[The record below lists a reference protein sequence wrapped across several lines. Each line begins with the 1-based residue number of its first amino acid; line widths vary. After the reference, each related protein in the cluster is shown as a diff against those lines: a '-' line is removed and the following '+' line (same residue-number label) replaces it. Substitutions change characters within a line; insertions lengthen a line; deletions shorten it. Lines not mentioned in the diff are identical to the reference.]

1 MLPFL
6 ALDLP
11 PAPPQALWVPAASH
25 EEPLREAKADRSQI
39 FQLCATGDY
48 DAVVAVVE
56 GLVIRFFCDPFM
68 PPQLIGPKDDDGKLA
83 KGGGPPPK
91 PGDDCHESD
100 KAYGLCGL
108 NQFQR
113 SLRQMMVKLSEER
126 EAARKK
132 AEERAALMPKKPEA
146 PPPPACVSFGALGLA
161 TGMPYEVLGA
171 TMELRR
177 LVALERDLR
186 LIFRVIKP
194 ATLGPM
200 AKVEQDDMISI
211 DYLGQRHLH
220 PVAMIANLDLAPE
233 QIAKLCRSAS
243 TARESGV
250 KNIETIMVEERRLY
264 QREADSRPTKA
275 AAPPPPKPDCEG
287 AGKMGLVLEQSYE
300 ILGATADLQKITPV
314 GGDLRLLFKILRA
327 AAAGPLGRVKPD
339 DLVVLDLFASQRLH
353 AVPITNID
361 LTPERAANVCR
372 VVVSVPRLRGEAN
385 AIPIQTLLAESQR
398 PAPIPRRRAVEES
411 EE

>member
-6 ALDLP
+6 AVDLP
-11 PAPPQALWVPAASH
+11 PDLGAALRIPIAAH

-56 GLVIRFFCDPFM
+56 GLTIRFFCDPFM
-68 PPQLIGPKDDDGKLA
+68 PPQLIGPKDDDGKTA
-83 KGGGPPPK
+83 RGGGPPPK

-100 KAYGLCGL
+100 RAYGLCGL

-113 SLRQMMVKLSEER
+113 SLRQMMVKLTEER
-126 EAARKK
+126 EEARKK
-132 AEERAALMPKKPEA
+132 AEERAARMPKKPEA
-146 PPPPACVSFGALGLA
+146 PPPPACLTFGALGLA
-161 TGMPYEVLGA
+161 TGTPYEVLGA
-171 TMELRR
+171 IVELRR

-200 AKVEQDDMISI
+200 AKVEQDDMVSI

-220 PVAMIANLDLAPE
+220 PVAMIANLDLEPE
-233 QIAKLCRSAS
+233 RIAKLCRAATPAS
-243 TARESGV
+243 EGGV
-250 KNIETIMVEERRLY
+250 KNIASLVVEEKRQY
-264 QREADSRPTKA
+264 QREAEGRQAMA
-275 AAPPPPKPDCEG
+275 AAPPAPDCES

-300 ILGATADLQKITPV
+300 ILGANADLQKITPV
-314 GGDLRLLFKILRA
+314 GGDLRLLFRILRP

-339 DLVVLDLFASQRLH
+339 DLVVLDLFAGQRLH

-361 LTPERAANVCR
+361 LTPERAAGVCR

-398 PAPIPRRRAVEES
+398 PAPTTRRRAVS
-411 EE
+411 EENEE